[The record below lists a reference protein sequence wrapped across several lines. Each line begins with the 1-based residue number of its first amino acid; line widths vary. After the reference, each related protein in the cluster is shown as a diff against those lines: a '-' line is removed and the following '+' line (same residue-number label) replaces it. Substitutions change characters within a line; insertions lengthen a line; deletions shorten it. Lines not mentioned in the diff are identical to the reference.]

1 MISMQRLT
9 GKLGG
14 RDGTFVLQG
23 KETAENGAKE
33 VLKAT
38 FEKGV
43 SDGLDYWLERSSLC
57 VQGQCRSGD
66 IRVDLESP

>member
-1 MISMQRLT
+1 MRVPIIYPTSKGFGLLPKSANLISMQRLT

-23 KETAENGAKE
+23 KETADKGVKE

-38 FEKGV
+38 LK
-43 SDGLDYWLERSSLC
+43 
-57 VQGQCRSGD
+57 
-66 IRVDLESP
+66 RV